1 MFPKPN
7 MPDFE
12 SMSQEELIAW
22 LETLAKRQSEEGG
35 EAQEFE
41 RELDP
46 LDPELMPDLLEEE
59 EWSAWIEEDEHLR
72 QDTPPAAQVGVPE
85 SVQIKDE
92 EDDDETPTALTTV
105 EEGVGDETTDPLTW
119 LEGMSTETKLQDL
132 PDQPEPIAIKNE
144 LEDLGDLVAEDA
156 LEDPLDWLE
165 SLANEVR
172 DTAGGAPAESEAEV
186 FADLID
192 DAYEDDETLD
202 DREDESLYSH
212 RVEESMAFLES
223 LLTLKDDNGDAIGER
238 ATPPIPDFLASA
250 VDEQAEIAPEEA
262 QEAIEVSVTS
272 VDKTP
277 DNLTHAFLMQDQ
289 QDDLEA
295 WYAARLRTVATAAD
309 TATKPQQIASTHA
322 PALQAPPPGLAAGFN
337 SARGK
342 VEAGNLDEALA
353 DYETLLRAN
362 IGLDLVAG
370 DMQWLLAQER
380 YRDDPVIHRVLG
392 DALMRQGHLQQALE
406 SYRHALKLL

>member
-1 MFPKPN
+1 MFPNPN

-35 EAQEFE
+35 GAQEFN

-46 LDPELMPDLLEEE
+46 LDPELLPDLLEEE

-72 QDTPPAAQVGVPE
+72 QDAPPAARVGIPE
-85 SVQIKDE
+85 AVQIEDE
-92 EDDDETPTALTTV
+92 KDDDETPTALTTI

-119 LEGMSTETKLQDL
+119 LEDMSTESELQEL
-132 PDQPEPIAIKNE
+132 PVQPEPVEIKSE

-172 DTAGGAPAESEAEV
+172 DTAGTVPAESEAAV
-186 FADLID
+186 IADLID
-192 DAYEDDETLD
+192 DVYEDDETLD

-223 LLTLKDDNGDAIGER
+223 LLALKDDNGDAIGER
-238 ATPPIPDFLASA
+238 ALPPIPDFLSTA

-262 QEAIEVSVTS
+262 QKAIEVSATS
-272 VDKTP
+272 ADKSP

-289 QDDLEA
+289 QADLEA
-295 WYAARLRTVATAAD
+295 WYAARLRAVATAAD
-309 TATKPQQIASTHA
+309 TATKPQQTTPSR
-322 PALQAPPPGLAAGFN
+322 PSALQAPPPGLAAGFN
-337 SARGK
+337 SARDK

-392 DALMRQGHLQQALE
+392 DALMRQGNLQQALDT
-406 SYRHALKLL
+406 YRHALKLL